1 MTLLLASVNG
11 AAEAEN
17 AVARGVDIVDLRGD
31 ATPDSLREVL
41 AAVAGRRAVSAG
53 ASDPAQLDALE
64 DTGVDY
70 LKILTRGD
78 AEVIAA
84 AAPLARRTN
93 LLGIMIAEDG
103 IDDTAIAAIAAMA
116 SHGFAGVILNTT
128 AGRNLIDALEIPT
141 LRDFTDMV
149 RHHGMIVGLAGAL
162 EQPDIPRLLLLE
174 PDILAFRFDG
184 AGIEPIRAQIPV
196 DQRRRPRAGA
206 KVDYRLAR
214 PPETEVR
221 RGDKSE
227 LDRIFVHDF
236 VLPMR
241 IGTYARERDT
251 EQNVRFCV
259 DVAITRA
266 GSLPRNMP
274 DVLSYDIITDSIRM
288 IAARG
293 HVALVETLA
302 EEVAAAVL
310 RHPRAAKVTVR
321 VEKLET
327 GSGSVGVEITRTP
340 SAEASVHQL
349 FAESDPKA
357 SG

>member
-11 AAEAEN
+11 ATEAEN
-17 AVARGVDIVDLRGD
+17 AVACGVDIVDLRGD
-31 ATPDSLREVL
+31 ATPESLREVL

-53 ASDPAQLDALE
+53 ASDPAQLDALA

-70 LKILTRGD
+70 LKVLTRGD
-78 AEVIAA
+78 EELIAA

-93 LLGIMIAEDG
+93 LLGIVIAEDA
-103 IDDTAIAAIAAMA
+103 IDEASIAAMA
-116 SHGFAGVILNTT
+116 AHGFAGVILNTT
-128 AGRNLIDALEIPT
+128 GGRNLIDALEIAA

-149 RHHGMIVGLAGAL
+149 RQHGMIVGLAGAL
-162 EQPDIPRLLLLE
+162 EQPDVPRLLLLE
-174 PDILAFRFDG
+174 PDILAFRFEG
-184 AGIEPIRAQIPV
+184 ASIEQIRNQIPV
-196 DQRRRPRAGA
+196 DQRRRARAGA

-214 PPETEVR
+214 APEGEA
-221 RGDKSE
+221 RGPE

-241 IGTYARERDT
+241 IGTYARERDI
-251 EQNVRFCV
+251 EQNVRFSV
-259 DVAITRA
+259 DVAITRS
-266 GSLPRNMP
+266 GGVPRNMP
-274 DVLSYDIITDSIRM
+274 DVLSYDVITDSIRM

-310 RHPRAAKVTVR
+310 RHPRAANVTVR

-349 FAESDPKA
+349 FAETDPKA
-357 SG
+357 SS

>member
-11 AAEAEN
+11 AAEAEV

-31 ATPDSLREVL
+31 ATPESLREAL

-53 ASDPAQLDALE
+53 ASGLAQLVALA

-70 LKILTRGD
+70 LKVLTRHD
-78 AEVIAA
+78 EEIIAA

-93 LLGIMIAEDG
+93 LLGIALAEDA
-103 IDDTAIAAIAAMA
+103 IDEAAIAAMA
-116 SHGFAGVILNTT
+116 AAGFAGVILNTT
-128 AGRNLIDALEIPT
+128 GGRNLIDVLDVASLG
-141 LRDFTDMV
+141 DFADV
-149 RHHGMIVGLAGAL
+149 ARRHGLTVGLAGAL
-162 EQPDIPRLLLLE
+162 ELPDIPRLLLLE
-174 PDILAFRFDG
+174 PDMLAFRFD
-184 AGIEPIRAQIPV
+184 AATIEPIRAQIPP
-196 DQRRRPRAGA
+196 DQRRRARAGA

-214 PPETEVR
+214 APESETRKGE
-221 RGDKSE
+221 KSE

-241 IGTYARERDT
+241 IGTYARERDL
-251 EQNVRFCV
+251 EQNVRFSV
-259 DVAITRA
+259 DVAITRS
-266 GSLPRNMP
+266 GSVPRNMP
-274 DVLSYDIITDSIRM
+274 DVLSYDVITDSIRM

-310 RHPRAAKVTVR
+310 RHPRAANVTVR

-327 GSGSVGVEITRTP
+327 GSGSVGVEITRAP

-349 FAESDPKA
+349 FAETDPKA